1 MGKYKP
7 RTRPN
12 RNEPYWARFV
22 PSWRNPPKYIP
33 PIRTIKP
40 LQHCKACTWSCNYA
54 GYTEYE
60 KSYMCPYYN
69 LQ

>member
-12 RNEPYWARFV
+12 RDEPYWARFV

-33 PIRTIKP
+33 GKIKTKP
-40 LQHCKACTWSCNYA
+40 LQHCKACTWPCDYA

-60 KSYMCPYYN
+60 KSYMCPHYN

>member
-1 MGKYKP
+1 MGKYKL
-7 RTRPN
+7 RTSPN

-33 PIRTIKP
+33 PIRTTKP